1 MNEAETTERE
11 LLQELAGQAAKD
23 QADMILIEMSNL
35 ISQTKEIEDMLSYPE
50 RELRDKELARIWS
63 VPCEL
68 AWDEWASLVKSWK
81 WTPLSVRLAN

>member
-35 ISQTKEIEDMLSYPE
+35 ISQTKEIEDMLGYLE

-68 AWDEWASLVKSWK
+68 A
-81 WTPLSVRLAN
+81 